1 MVCSGLA
8 LRLRMGFLR
17 RRNGHGIPHAQH
29 PKAGVGRDGGL
40 AKAATRPATNP
51 QRLVSSGPL
60 NLVKIKISNKSSRP
74 LFAQNRDEV
83 FATLGSYGPEYLEY
97 LETGMRDPA
106 AFLEMQ
112 SVGPWKTASAAQMY
126 NLACFVVSILLQ
138 IEESLQNPQF

>member
-1 MVCSGLA
+1 M
-8 LRLRMGFLR
+8 
-17 RRNGHGIPHAQH
+17 
-29 PKAGVGRDGGL
+29 
-40 AKAATRPATNP
+40 
-51 QRLVSSGPL
+51 
-60 NLVKIKISNKSSRP
+60 KIKISNQSSRP

-126 NLACFVVSILLQ
+126 NLACLVVSILLQ